1 MRSSWAAGCPDA
13 VPSCSVGAARPLG
26 WLLGVTSGLVR
37 LSLCLRGYLV
47 PLSRS
52 PCQLD
57 GAAGEGCLNE
67 AWPGASGH
75 ARWRNEMAHRGNHH
89 YDGRR
94 QRLLTPPPVVSRG
107 PRERR
112 CPLIRESCCLS
123 PRRKIRGAGVLEP
136 AQGLSWPARLPGG
149 AAFLERTSRVVRHGS
164 DPGRWVGGARHASQE
179 VGLPDSLA

>member
-1 MRSSWAAGCPDA
+1 MILAIFLDNGLPQCCPIPTQSGRPDHSDDRS
-13 VPSCSVGAARPLG
+13 
-26 WLLGVTSGLVR
+26 GVTSGLVR
-37 LSLCLRGYLV
+37 LSLCLRGYIV

-57 GAAGEGCLNE
+57 GAPGEGCLTE

-107 PRERR
+107 LRERR
-112 CPLIRESCCLS
+112 CPSRADRIPSSLS
-123 PRRKIRGAGVLEP
+123 GDSPSKH
-136 AQGLSWPARLPGG
+136 
-149 AAFLERTSRVVRHGS
+149 LERIRFRIRRWSRLS
-164 DPGRWVGGARHASQE
+164 D
-179 VGLPDSLA
+179 LF